1 MPTFKADQIDH
12 VELFVPDRYD
22 AASWFAKILGLHI
35 VEADEAWAADPK
47 GPLMISSDGG
57 NTKLALFEGR
67 PQGTRE
73 TAGFHLVAFRVNSS
87 GFLSFLDRLVDVEVF
102 DVGGNRMTRK
112 DVRDHDRAF
121 SIYFCDPWGHRY
133 EITSYDAD
141 EIRQALES

>member
-1 MPTFKADQIDH
+1 MATFKVDQIDH

-22 AASWFAKILGLHI
+22 AASWFVRVLGLHI
-35 VEADEAWAADPK
+35 MEAYEGWAEDPQ

-73 TAGFHLVAFRVNSS
+73 TAGFHLVAFRVSSS
-87 GFLSFLDRLVDVEVF
+87 GFLSFLDRLADTEVF
-102 DVGGNRMTRK
+102 DTLGNRVTRE
-112 DVRDHDRAF
+112 DARDHQQAF

-133 EITSYDAD
+133 EITSYEAE
-141 EIRQALES
+141 EIRKALKG